1 MVGTETTLDLFD
13 LIGVEPHPLLCTVD
27 VATFR
32 LRDHQLRFG
41 HPEAYL
47 LGGETLATSG
57 GEDLR
62 VTFGAH
68 SGSPKSVMVTVKC
81 GTHPGS

>member
-1 MVGTETTLDLFD
+1 MVGTETVLDLFD

-27 VATFR
+27 VATFS
-32 LRDHQLRFG
+32 LRDRQLRFG
-41 HPEAYL
+41 NLEAYL
-47 LGGETLATSG
+47 LGGKALATLG

-68 SGSPKSVMVTVKC
+68 SGDPRSVMVTVKC